1 MGVKVYKKNNF
12 CTVPES
18 PLIKTDFS
26 GGSDHLLL
34 QAVCKC
40 IHPTLSEEHAS
51 QRMRCNICKF
61 HSSSPGGAADLPP
74 SFLTSVFF
82 LLSMLIFKTNQ
93 SQDQKSCS
101 QNKANKNKIKSNPS
115 ICRAKIRECPV
126 LCFGF
131 FAMPYDTGSPGANK
145 QSYVTAWQS

>member
-1 MGVKVYKKNNF
+1 MGVKVYKKPISAQFPRAPYKNWF
-12 CTVPES
+12 LWRLWPSLTAM
-18 PLIKTDFS
+18 
-26 GGSDHLLL
+26 
-34 QAVCKC
+34 QALCKC

-51 QRMRCNICKF
+51 QRIRYNIYKF
-61 HSSSPGGAADLPP
+61 HSSSPGGAADVPP

-131 FAMPYDTGSPGANK
+131 LAMPYDTGSPDDNK
-145 QSYVTAWQS
+145 QSYVTA